1 MQNISIL
8 VKNYLEN
15 LRSQMQWYAIS
26 DFVEPKFVHSEEK
39 ITKSKKLLKILQK
52 TNSQCFFFFSNF
64 IYLGMHLCNLY
75 ITYKMRI
82 QFIYA
87 EWSQVAG
94 RPKLGQLL
102 LTVLGLLHGLG
113 LATANVIS
121 I

>member
-1 MQNISIL
+1 
-8 VKNYLEN
+8 
-15 LRSQMQWYAIS
+15 
-26 DFVEPKFVHSEEK
+26 
-39 ITKSKKLLKILQK
+39 
-52 TNSQCFFFFSNF
+52 
-64 IYLGMHLCNLY
+64 MHLCNLY
-75 ITYKMRI
+75 ITYKIRI

-102 LTVLGLLHGLG
+102 LTVLGLPHGLE